1 MFVYLEKSY
10 IFALL
15 LCGCKNPSVRNVFSI
30 SFPLRVL
37 MSKFFFSVF
46 ISVVLTSLETQLVL
60 SKNFHHSMLTIFCVY
75 SSLLTVYSLQMIGKA
90 YSINFST
97 ALPGSALKVPAG
109 RLAMIAFIESA

>member
-15 LCGCKNPSVRNVFSI
+15 LFGCKNPSVRNVFSI

-46 ISVVLTSLETQLVL
+46 ISVVLTSLEI
-60 SKNFHHSMLTIFCVY
+60 S
-75 SSLLTVYSLQMIGKA
+75 
-90 YSINFST
+90 
-97 ALPGSALKVPAG
+97 
-109 RLAMIAFIESA
+109 

>member
-15 LCGCKNPSVRNVFSI
+15 LFGCKNLFVRNVFSI

-60 SKNFHHSMLTIFCVY
+60 SKNPHHSRTM
-75 SSLLTVYSLQMIGKA
+75 A
-90 YSINFST
+90 
-97 ALPGSALKVPAG
+97 GSAQSPRRRQIT
-109 RLAMIAFIESA
+109 RLSEVQR

>member
-15 LCGCKNPSVRNVFSI
+15 LFGCKNPSVRNVFSI

-37 MSKFFFSVF
+37 MSKFFF

-60 SKNFHHSMLTIFCVY
+60 SRNPHHSMVRIFCDY
-75 SSLLTVYSLQMIGKA
+75 RFLLTVYSLQMIGKA
-90 YSINFST
+90 YCINFST

-109 RLAMIAFIESA
+109 RLAIIAFIESA